1 MKIGAWA
8 ICENS
13 PVRLGSASVEFE
25 KYLEDWIETEPNLLQ
40 SGIRIVA
47 RQLAVGAGIIDLL
60 AIDSQGRWIVIEI
73 KRGQLERKTI
83 AQVIDYASCISTIPS
98 DELIEKTN
106 SYLNPQGNS
115 IQSLLEE
122 RSAED
127 VIEPGNRDIELVVVG
142 IGKIAG
148 LDRMVDYLVNEF
160 QMPISVV
167 SFSAFSDD
175 DNKMLLVR
183 ELSEQDTQQPG
194 RRTGTRTI

>member
-1 MKIGAWA
+1 MSVDRRSMLEQGKMKIGAWA

-13 PVRLGSASVEFE
+13 PVRLGSASVDFE
-25 KYLEDWIETEPNLLQ
+25 RYLEDWIETEPNLLQ
-40 SGIRIVA
+40 SGIRIAA

-60 AIDSQGRWIVIEI
+60 DIDSQGRWIVIEI

-83 AQVIDYASCISTIPS
+83 AQIIDYASCISTMPS

-106 SYLNPQGNS
+106 SYLNPQENS

-148 LDRMVDYLVNEF
+148 LDKMVDYCRC
-160 QMPISVV
+160 
-167 SFSAFSDD
+167 
-175 DNKMLLVR
+175 K
-183 ELSEQDTQQPG
+183 
-194 RRTGTRTI
+194 